1 MPISPKGSNW
11 FCFSIKALGLRSN
24 KKPLCLLKTCMCT
37 FKIMHEAT
45 STSYGWEKML
55 GDVGLKVQDMYV
67 RVIIHFSLGVGR
79 EVGVVI
85 YISLRGK
92 TFILR
97 SKVNGLSSCDVRLFL
112 SNISF
117 TNEF

>member
-55 GDVGLKVQDMYV
+55 GDLGLKVQDMYV
-67 RVIIHFSLGVGR
+67 RVMIHFSLGVGC

-92 TFILR
+92 RHSFLR
-97 SKVNGLSSCDVRLFL
+97 PKVNGLSSCDVRLF
-112 SNISF
+112 
-117 TNEF
+117 

>member
-1 MPISPKGSNW
+1 
-11 FCFSIKALGLRSN
+11 
-24 KKPLCLLKTCMCT
+24 
-37 FKIMHEAT
+37 MHEAT

-67 RVIIHFSLGVGR
+67 RVMIHFSLGVGC

-92 TFILR
+92 R
-97 SKVNGLSSCDVRLFL
+97 HLF
-112 SNISF
+112 
-117 TNEF
+117 